1 MMKKLWSLEFHFK
14 TKYSLSIASL
24 LRIFLQC
31 RRAMV
36 KKIPRR
42 REWQP
47 IPAFLHGKS
56 HGQRSLAGYSPWDCK
71 ESDITEWQ
79 TLSLILRTKSTLDI
93 TFLGWMASRTRW
105 TWVWVNSGRWWWTGI
120 PGVLRFMGSQ
130 RVGHD
135 WATELN
141 WTELNWMYKHL

>member
-1 MMKKLWSLEFHFK
+1 MKKLWSLEFHFK

-71 ESDITEWQ
+71 ESDTTKQ
-79 TLSLILRTKSTLDI
+79 LRTALEDVRVK
-93 TFLGWMASRTRW
+93 
-105 TWVWVNSGRWWWTGI
+105 
-120 PGVLRFMGSQ
+120 GSEKLLIVKQ
-130 RVGHD
+130 
-135 WATELN
+135 
-141 WTELNWMYKHL
+141 